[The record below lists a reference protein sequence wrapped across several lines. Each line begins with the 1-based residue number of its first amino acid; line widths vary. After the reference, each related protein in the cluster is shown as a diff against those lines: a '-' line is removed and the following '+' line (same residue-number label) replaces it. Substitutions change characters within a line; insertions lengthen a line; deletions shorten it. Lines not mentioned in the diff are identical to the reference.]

1 MTTCERQAGF
11 TLIEVVVVLGVLG
24 LLLGSAMPLASAVI
38 VNKRRTEAQQ
48 ELDTLASALDSYY
61 FEHASFPAT
70 LTATDFFGVHL
81 QPGFASTATVDAF
94 GQNVSYIYA
103 VNAAQNFA
111 TVHSIGE
118 NGRNDGFA
126 REQLGVQV
134 FGGVPGSRKTW
145 MKLRIA
151 IEVLANHIESG
162 GSIVGTWPTVRTAI
176 GLGSIY
182 DQDGFGVVLSWN
194 ETAHTLSSA
203 GPDRT
208 FGTADDITI

>member
-94 GQNVSYIYA
+94 GQNVSYI
-103 VNAAQNFA
+103 
-111 TVHSIGE
+111 
-118 NGRNDGFA
+118 
-126 REQLGVQV
+126 
-134 FGGVPGSRKTW
+134 
-145 MKLRIA
+145 
-151 IEVLANHIESG
+151 
-162 GSIVGTWPTVRTAI
+162 
-176 GLGSIY
+176 
-182 DQDGFGVVLSWN
+182 
-194 ETAHTLSSA
+194 
-203 GPDRT
+203 
-208 FGTADDITI
+208 